1 MLQNNHSPL
10 QLFIYQLNLTS
21 ERLLPP
27 ASHLLC
33 YGLCFSIRSL
43 HFVSHEQI
51 KYLLGDFWNTN
62 DLVVS
67 IKMLRRKL
75 LEFDTL
81 PNGCLI
87 YFSPVCRNYTNVSKW
102 TWYWF
107 IEAKWLHRA
116 ALMSHCF
123 KYTGRKLMSVPVV
136 QKHIYEEMHIHTILL
151 CACVCVRVCVRSA
164 VLVAVTVWN
173 QKGSRNK
180 FRKRGVYHI
189 PAEHES
195 WEDIRENIL
204 NYNEEGGGEQ
214 DQVHRTKHT
223 HTINGYNV
231 LRFTWQL
238 IFFF

>member
-10 QLFIYQLNLTS
+10 KLFISQLNLTS
-21 ERLLPP
+21 ERLFPS

-136 QKHIYEEMHIHTILL
+136 QKHIYEEMHIHTIFL
-151 CACVCVRVCVRSA
+151 CACVYVCVRVCALSGA
-164 VLVAVTVWN
+164 G
-173 QKGSRNK
+173 GSDSVEP
-180 FRKRGVYHI
+180 KRQ
-189 PAEHES
+189 P
-195 WEDIRENIL
+195 
-204 NYNEEGGGEQ
+204 
-214 DQVHRTKHT
+214 K
-223 HTINGYNV
+223 
-231 LRFTWQL
+231 
-238 IFFF
+238 